1 MFLLNLFIFAWLK
14 KQQLL
19 SSISIFSG
27 VQENESEFIDI
38 SKLALPYPASRSIRE
53 TFVRS
58 GFADDSVGY
67 YKLLPCPLGTFADS
81 FQTHPRCKNC
91 PAGKL

>member
-1 MFLLNLFIFAWLK
+1 MSFILFYLLSLLLFILFYFFFVFLLNFFFFLWLK
-14 KQQLL
+14 QQQLL

-27 VQENESEFIDI
+27 IQENESKSIDI
-38 SKLALPYPASRSIRE
+38 SKLGYDERRKIRE

-67 YKLLPCPLGTFADS
+67 FS
-81 FQTHPRCKNC
+81 FSRV
-91 PAGKL
+91 L

>member
-38 SKLALPYPASRSIRE
+38 SELGYNERRNIRE

-81 FQTHPRCKNC
+81 FQTDPKCKNC

>member
-1 MFLLNLFIFAWLK
+1 MWLK
-14 KQQLL
+14 QQQLL

-27 VQENESEFIDI
+27 VQENESESIDI
-38 SKLALPYPASRSIRE
+38 SELGYNERRNIRE

-58 GFADDSVGY
+58 AFADDSVGY

-81 FQTHPRCKNC
+81 FRTDPKCKNC

>member
-1 MFLLNLFIFAWLK
+1 M
-14 KQQLL
+14 
-19 SSISIFSG
+19 
-27 VQENESEFIDI
+27 QENESEFIDI
-38 SKLALPYPASRSIRE
+38 SKLALLSAARRSIRE

-81 FQTHPRCKNC
+81 FQTDPKCKNC

>member
-1 MFLLNLFIFAWLK
+1 MVKK

-19 SSISIFSG
+19 SPISIFSG

-38 SKLALPYPASRSIRE
+38 SKLAIPNGAIRSIRE

-58 GFADDSVGY
+58 GFAENSFGY
-67 YKLLPCPLGTFADS
+67 YKLRPCPLGTFADS